1 MFYGLRLYSH
11 YFWRDELTV
20 RDEFLVL
27 QQQFI
32 TFRAFWLFIC
42 NKMYALYLIQ
52 SFSYYRARPLYAVGD
67 QLCCK
72 QCRCWGRYLFISILR
87 SQVQRWRK

>member
-11 YFWRDELTV
+11 YFLRDEFTA

-27 QQQFI
+27 EQQFI
-32 TFRAFWLFIC
+32 TFRAFLLFIC
-42 NKMYALYLIQ
+42 YKMYALYVIQ

-72 QCRCWGRYLFISILR
+72 QCRCCGRYRFISILR

>member
-11 YFWRDELTV
+11 YFLRDELTV

-27 QQQFI
+27 EQQFI
-32 TFRAFWLFIC
+32 TFSPFLLFTS
-42 NKMYALYLIQ
+42 NKTYALYIIQ
-52 SFSYYRARPLYAVGD
+52 SFSYYQVRPLHAVRD

-72 QCRCWGRYLFISILR
+72 RCHCCGRYLVISILR

>member
-72 QCRCWGRYLFISILR
+72 QCRC
-87 SQVQRWRK
+87 